1 MPSVNSGN
9 RKIKTIKVFKDHVT
23 LSFFKGEQLKISKEA
38 YLSSY
43 IYEGKSLSKKEIA
56 KLEEITAMSALLNY
70 ALTIINKKRLSEKE
84 MLNKLM
90 AKENNFSAA
99 KNIIKKLKENGLID
113 DKALM
118 EDLIAWDNER
128 NFGVNKII
136 KHLKDKGIPE
146 SLLDKASFPS
156 SIEKKK
162 AKALLPKLEKKYER
176 YSFANKKRHVYQAL
190 ISHGFN
196 NDVAKETADLM
207 KNNDEKTER
216 KLLLKEYDKVRSRYE
231 KKCHGYQLKQKI
243 YNYLLNKGYKYQDIA
258 KVLELEDFNNED
270 DSGF

>member
-1 MPSVNSGN
+1 
-9 RKIKTIKVFKDHVT
+9 
-23 LSFFKGEQLKISKEA
+23 
-38 YLSSY
+38 
-43 IYEGKSLSKKEIA
+43 
-56 KLEEITAMSALLNY
+56 MSALLNY

-90 AKENNFSAA
+90 AKENNFPAA

-146 SLLDKASFPS
+146 SLLDKATFPS

-196 NDVAKETADLM
+196 NDIAKETADLM

-231 KKCHGYQLKQKI
+231 KKYHGYQLKQKI